1 MSRRSRWGCKIYS
14 GNFRLKPSCSLH
26 VIYLKRDNNQ
36 FDPACAC
43 SVAQPQPRGGRVM
56 LGVRN
61 LYKVFRETR
70 NAARE
75 QATLAV
81 TGDSPRAAEVAAL
94 LGAQRGVR
102 GAEVI
107 LAVRDGGAT
116 ISGKA
121 VEDPGEIPLSSKGGE
136 ALLEELTPRIVL
148 ALDEDYLVALAKGYP
163 PLRRAVC
170 EEITRNNARQNA
182 VIGALPIPGADM
194 PVMTANQARMVLN
207 IAAAY
212 GEDLSMDRARE
223 LLGVLAAGFGLRALA
238 RQAVKLVPFGGW
250 AASAVIAYAGTVTM
264 GRTSILYFERGGQK
278 VGEKEMASI
287 RGRALKE
294 GKAFVS
300 RLRRK

>member
-1 MSRRSRWGCKIYS
+1 M
-14 GNFRLKPSCSLH
+14 
-26 VIYLKRDNNQ
+26 
-36 FDPACAC
+36 
-43 SVAQPQPRGGRVM
+43 M
-56 LGVRN
+56 GVRN

-121 VEDPGEIPLSSKGGE
+121 VEDPGEIPLSPKGGE
-136 ALLEELTPRIVL
+136 SLLEELTPRIVL

-170 EEITRNNARQNA
+170 EEIARNNARQNA

-212 GEDLSMDRARE
+212 GEELSMDRARE
-223 LLGVLAAGFGLRALA
+223 LLGVLAAGFGLRALS